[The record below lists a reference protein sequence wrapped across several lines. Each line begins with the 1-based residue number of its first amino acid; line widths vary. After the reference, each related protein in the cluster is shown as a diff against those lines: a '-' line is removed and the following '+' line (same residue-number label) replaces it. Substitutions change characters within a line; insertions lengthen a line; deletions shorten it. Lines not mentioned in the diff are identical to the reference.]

1 MARGADLPKAY
12 SAAPRRPPRGRI
24 TSENSI
30 AGARGSTIE
39 PLTVR
44 IPMAIQLTG
53 LSRSRLYRLIQSGE
67 IKVIKIGRST
77 LISFESLKKLVER

>member
-1 MARGADLPKAY
+1 
-12 SAAPRRPPRGRI
+12 
-24 TSENSI
+24 
-30 AGARGSTIE
+30 
-39 PLTVR
+39 
-44 IPMAIQLTG
+44 MAIQLTG